1 MLVTMYFFMY
11 KYICDNTSWSIGFFT
26 GMQSCL
32 PFKINIIIH
41 HMTRIEEENS
51 NIISIDAENVLY
63 SSLHLFMIFKK
74 LRILVIERN
83 FLNLIKAFS
92 ETTVVNTGLL
102 QWQISLKWQSVGTFV
117 SETGTKPGA
126 HSYHS

>member
-1 MLVTMYFFMY
+1 MINWIFYRNAKL
-11 KYICDNTSWSIGFFT
+11 
-26 GMQSCL
+26 L

-63 SSLHLFMIFKK
+63 SSQHLFMIFEK
-74 LRILVIERN
+74 LHILVIERN

-102 QWQISLKWQSVGTFV
+102 KW
-117 SETGTKPGA
+117 
-126 HSYHS
+126 